1 MTEPVEEGTRAGFD
15 SPHLDETEKRQ
26 AAEHSGLAA
35 LVIHEVVR
43 AEGEEELKRRPE
55 ALVWSGLAAGLSMG
69 FSFLSLALMRAAL
82 PDAPWARLLD
92 STGYTV
98 GFLIVILGR
107 QELFT
112 ETTLT
117 AVLPLLVRRDRATF
131 CALIRFWAIVL
142 AANLAGT
149 LIFAALIS
157 PQGLFPDVVYQAM
170 ISSGRESI
178 SEAFAPTFLKAVF
191 AGWLVALTIWL
202 LPSARSARMFVIIF
216 LIYILAIG
224 RFSHVIAG
232 SIDTAFL
239 VFSGHASV
247 RDYFIAFFIP
257 TLIGNTVGG
266 VALVALLNYA
276 PLAMELRGNAETDVG
291 R

>member
-1 MTEPVEEGTRAGFD
+1 MTEPIEEGTEAGSA
-15 SPHLDETEKRQ
+15 SPHLDEVEKRQ
-26 AAEHSGLAA
+26 AAQHSGLAA

-43 AEGEEELKRRPE
+43 AEGEEELKRRPS
-55 ALVWSGLAAGLSMG
+55 ALVWSALAAGLSMG

-82 PDAPWARLLD
+82 PDAPWVRLID
-92 STGYTV
+92 SIGYTV

-131 CALIRFWAIVL
+131 CVLIRFWTIVL
-142 AANLAGT
+142 AANLMGAF
-149 LIFAALIS
+149 IFAALIAS
-157 PQGLFPDVVYQAM
+157 RDLFPDIVYQAM
-170 ISSGRESI
+170 IASGRESI
-178 SEAFAPTFLKAVF
+178 SGTFAATFLKAVF

-202 LPSARSARMFVIIF
+202 LPSARSARMFVIVF
-216 LIYILAIG
+216 LIYILAVG

-239 VFSGHASV
+239 VFSGNASL
-247 RDYFIAFFIP
+247 RDYIIAFFIP
-257 TLIGNTVGG
+257 TLIGDTVGG
-266 VALVALLNYA
+266 VALVALLNHA
-276 PLAMELRGNAETDVG
+276 PLAAELRGESETG
-291 R
+291 LSN